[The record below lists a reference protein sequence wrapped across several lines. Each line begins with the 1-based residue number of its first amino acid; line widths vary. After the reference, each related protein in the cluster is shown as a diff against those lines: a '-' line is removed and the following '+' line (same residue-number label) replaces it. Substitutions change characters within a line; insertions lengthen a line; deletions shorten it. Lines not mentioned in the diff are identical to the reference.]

1 VNLSDVPLSGLPW
14 GQIVGQIAPL
24 AACFENIEDGV
35 DDFAQ
40 GVVSGM
46 SACFGFIAVEG
57 VLEDGFKGRP
67 LFVGQVGF
75 VGRSCN
81 GLHRG

>member
-1 VNLSDVPLSGLPW
+1 
-14 GQIVGQIAPL
+14 
-24 AACFENIEDGV
+24 
-35 DDFAQ
+35 
-40 GVVSGM
+40 
-46 SACFGFIAVEG
+46 